1 MVGEIV
7 PFVGLETGEPV
18 LALGIFDPFVGL
30 ERGGSVLALGVR
42 MIPIW
47 RVPPGVH
54 PRRFWE

>member
-18 LALGIFDPFVGL
+18 LALGGFDPFVGL
-30 ERGGSVLALGVR
+30 ERGILVLAQRVR
-42 MIPIW
+42 MVPLW
-47 RVPPGVH
+47 RVPPGVP